1 MNQSIERICTRFIQ
15 TNLHMTYTNKFAH
28 GLNKQ
33 IRTRF
38 APNRSEQLQPIK
50 ITSVRLHFFCGM
62 VPPCLKRANV
72 FTVLCLAQFIEHNRP
87 RIFDHFAYCHFL
99 LILCDEDVGGAEAK
113 KKIMHKVLLGN
124 DVSIPSH
131 VPKNDIFLHLLSV
144 FSSDNYNT
152 YNFLI
157 KKSMNLLQSIW
168 CWDSNS

>member
-87 RIFDHFAYCHFL
+87 RILSFSF
-99 LILCDEDVGGAEAK
+99 EDVGGAEAK